1 MVFIFIAKRRLNKM
15 VKKKN
20 VKFIRQ
26 ERWRH
31 LRLKDSWRKP
41 RGKSSRMRRKIRGW
55 PKKVSAGYGSA
66 RQLRGLHPSGLREVL
81 VFNPT
86 NIVDLDPSREV
97 ARVAATVGEK
107 KKLDIMRKAEELNI
121 KILNPLRL
129 TEESE
134 KQETEEMEKVN
145 K

>member
-86 NIVDLDPSREV
+86 NIIDLDPSREV

-107 KKLDIMRKAEELNI
+107 KKLDIMQKAEELNI